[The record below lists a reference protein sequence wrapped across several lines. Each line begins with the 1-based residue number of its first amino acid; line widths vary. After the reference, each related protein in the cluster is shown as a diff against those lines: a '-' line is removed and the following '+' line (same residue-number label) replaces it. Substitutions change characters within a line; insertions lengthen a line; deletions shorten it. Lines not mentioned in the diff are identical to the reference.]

1 MFFIK
6 FYIDHILCFYNT
18 KLCPL
23 NKNVGSAT
31 VPNDNI
37 LTFFKFF
44 ENVIVSIVMM
54 KHNRFFM
61 KNKKGLVEKSLSF
74 SAIRSKYFNVFFV
87 DPFLK
92 NNKNPYLII
101 KNSNLYRSNLS
112 LTLPKQKYTFFF
124 LGNKSQC
131 MLLVAVEQCKLGFCL
146 KLGPRK

>member
-44 ENVIVSIVMM
+44 ENVIVSIVVM

-74 SAIRSKYFNVFFV
+74 SAIKSKYFNIFFV

-92 NNKNPYLII
+92 SDKNPYLII
-101 KNSNLYRSNLS
+101 KNSNLYKVKLISNS
-112 LTLPKQKYTFFF
+112 SQTKIYIFF
-124 LGNKSQC
+124 S
-131 MLLVAVEQCKLGFCL
+131 
-146 KLGPRK
+146 